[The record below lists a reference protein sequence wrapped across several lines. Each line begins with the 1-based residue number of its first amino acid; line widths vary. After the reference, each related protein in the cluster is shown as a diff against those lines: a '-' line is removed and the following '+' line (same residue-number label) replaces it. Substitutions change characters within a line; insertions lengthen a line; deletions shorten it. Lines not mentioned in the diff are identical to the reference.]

1 MQSNTY
7 LKRLLRKKCLFADV
21 SDVEGDTP
29 VKQDPS
35 SRKRKHEQN
44 GKEFNTRKKFKT
56 EAATKEKTNGK
67 VH

>member
-1 MQSNTY
+1 M
-7 LKRLLRKKCLFADV
+7 